1 MIIKAVICF
10 GMGVTLREGEALYG
24 GASKLLRVS
33 FTSPKSIIG
42 KNTTDCLKSG
52 FMYGS
57 ASMIDGLPDR
67 IKENVQEELLAA
79 ATGSLAPDIKKLCIS
94 DITVNEHLLMYGLM
108 MIYRRNLAHI

>member
-1 MIIKAVICF
+1 MFRLGCHTER
-10 GMGVTLREGEALYG
+10 GRALCG

-33 FTSPKSIIG
+33 FTSPKGIIG

-52 FMYGS
+52 FMHGS

-67 IKENVQEELLAA
+67 IKENLQEELLAA

-94 DITVNEHLLMYGLM
+94 DITVNEHLMMYGLM
-108 MIYRRNLAHI
+108 MIYRHNLAHI